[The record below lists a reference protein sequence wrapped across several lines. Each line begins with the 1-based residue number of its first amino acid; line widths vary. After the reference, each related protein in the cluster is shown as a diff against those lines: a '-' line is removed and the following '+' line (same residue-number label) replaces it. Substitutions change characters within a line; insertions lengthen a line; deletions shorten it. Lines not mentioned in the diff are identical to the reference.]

1 MVHVKGSS
9 VDIDVL
15 NPVREAMVVI
25 KKSFL
30 TLLLTLLAT
39 NAFAAAG
46 VAGGA
51 NITARMMTN
60 PRFVKWLAQAPKVR
74 RAEIPKHLKALS
86 TIAGVG
92 NTELNEDI
100 LSYIESITLENE

>member
-1 MVHVKGSS
+1 
-9 VDIDVL
+9 
-15 NPVREAMVVI
+15 VV
-25 KKSFL
+25 S
-30 TLLLTLLAT
+30 
-39 NAFAAAG
+39 
-46 VAGGA
+46 GA